1 MAMKIGVQIECE
13 YADKI
18 RTDCC
23 KTEVRR
29 AEVLRLCMA
38 DTFNKIGVDR

>member
-1 MAMKIGVQIECE
+1 MKLGVQIECD

-23 KTEVRR
+23 KSEVRP
-29 AEVLRLCMA
+29 AEVLRLGMA
-38 DTFNKIGVDR
+38 DTFHKIGVDR